1 MDLFYLLGT
10 KVVHNISGNTERQNA
25 ESPQL
30 YSHLYISRLQILGA
44 KYLMEEEEE
53 AAKAASWKIFKL
65 NHC

>member
-1 MDLFYLLGT
+1 M
-10 KVVHNISGNTERQNA
+10 VRNISGNTERQNA

-44 KYLMEEEEE
+44 KYLMEEEE

>member
-1 MDLFYLLGT
+1 M
-10 KVVHNISGNTERQNA
+10 VRNISGNTGRQNA

-53 AAKAASWKIFKL
+53 EAAKAASWKIFKL